1 MPEQITR
8 GKRPLPLVDDVTEP
22 DEQPGSL
29 SAELAGMD
37 VPAAPEK
44 PAGSPTLLP
53 LTAVDHAARADY
65 WEAVSR
71 LPVKDGQLT
80 LSMDDF
86 QENML
91 KGMAV
96 LARMVADIVA
106 ALRVVA
112 LPQAVKAYDA
122 WAKSADQEQ
131 ILALFGWYQ
140 ASNKPGEAEPSP
152 N

>member
-1 MPEQITR
+1 MYENDTPNSDAVEEQ
-8 GKRPLPLVDDVTEP
+8 
-22 DEQPGSL
+22 QPVSL
-29 SAELAGMD
+29 SADMAGLD
-37 VPAAPEK
+37 VPPVPEK
-44 PAGSPTLLP
+44 PSGSPTLLP
-53 LTAVDHAARADY
+53 LTALDHAARADY
-65 WEAVSR
+65 WEAIAR

-80 LSMDDF
+80 FSMDDF

-122 WAKSADQEQ
+122 WAKGADQGQ
-131 ILALFGWYQ
+131 VMALFAWYQ
-140 ASNKPGEAEPSP
+140 ATNKPGEAEPSP
-152 N
+152 NS